1 MIYKK
6 EMSAKNIETG
16 VIQKVTVNGDI
27 KTIETFDRAKLDFR
41 IAQLDNELVEITFG
55 MESLQ
60 TRKDLLLAEKAEI
73 DTYLI

>member
-1 MIYKK
+1 
-6 EMSAKNIETG
+6 MSAKNIETG

-60 TRKDLLLAEKAEI
+60 TRKDLLLTEKTEI
-73 DTYLI
+73 NTYLI